1 LVETEASQFLADT
14 RILTTLTKMRNFN
27 LRFVSVL
34 PVLHHF
40 VAPLVLM
47 TPVNAQDAR
56 CSLSMFQSLSGA
68 TIAFISQPNIVGGA
82 GGDPIAAF

>member
-1 LVETEASQFLADT
+1 LAKTEASHFLTDT
-14 RILTTLTKMRNFN
+14 RILATSTKMRNFN

-47 TPVNAQDAR
+47 TPANAQDAR